1 MLSYGIK
8 IKKKTK
14 EIILNHERTWI
25 VDERN
30 WDSLLLQELISFLK
44 VSIAHYWEFLLSFRM
59 LIIFRLTWRR
69 KLGAGRLL
77 TVWSCSISIN
87 HSTAGEKESM
97 YLNITLPAFSEWIRR
112 CITTQYLVLV
122 QLCSSII
129 GTLGDC
135 HSARPYICFTLGSWI
150 AAYFITTVI
159 LKEYFIFTQCIN

>member
-14 EIILNHERTWI
+14 EVILNHERTWI

-44 VSIAHYWEFLLSFRM
+44 VSITHYWEFLLSFRM

-97 YLNITLPAFSEWIRR
+97 YLNITLPAFSEWTRR
-112 CITTQYLVLV
+112 CKTTQYLVLV
-122 QLCSSII
+122 QLCSSHYRNFRR
-129 GTLGDC
+129 L
-135 HSARPYICFTLGSWI
+135 P
-150 AAYFITTVI
+150 
-159 LKEYFIFTQCIN
+159 